1 MSDEISLEF
10 RALPFNVSV
19 DDSDKLSVSGL
30 VNGAGSISEILINP
44 SNGRKFRETISKGVF
59 RDAINSA
66 ERIDFLAQ
74 HDKKQILSTTDNNS
88 LNLKETDNGLE
99 MSAKI
104 TKTTWGQD
112 TYRLISDGIIKGMSF
127 GMRVLKDNW
136 KMSSGNIPLRT
147 INKIELFEV
156 SAVRNPAYK
165 SSDIEAR
172 NINEIRSVDIP
183 ENILKEGD
191 TMSEKRDDNEEL
203 TEEERKKQEA
213 EEAKK
218 AKDAKDKAK
227 NQKDSAKDSKD
238 SKNNDNQENE
248 DNSEDP
254 EDEEVNNEDGSKNS
268 KDSKSSKNNVS
279 GNEKRELNDL
289 RNEVRA
295 LRDRLGAAETN
306 ANEALSFVREERA
319 KKEEARQAETRA
331 LEEQNKTLRD
341 FFNN

>member
-1 MSDEISLEF
+1 M
-10 RALPFNVSV
+10 
-19 DDSDKLSVSGL
+19 
-30 VNGAGSISEILINP
+30 
-44 SNGRKFRETISKGVF
+44 F